1 MGTLVDR
8 ARGAVYGHLV
18 GDALGVPYEF
28 THHIETVEWRGHG
41 THNQNRAPGATTAP

>member
-41 THNQNRAPGATTAP
+41 THNQKPGT